1 MGMTISLL
9 LIAAGAILRYAV
21 TFDAEGFNLGVVGL
35 ILMVVGA
42 IGVVLS
48 LVYWASWGGFARR
61 DRDLG

>member
-1 MGMTISLL
+1 MGLTISLL

-21 TFDAEGFNLGVVGL
+21 TAEAEGFNLSAVGV

-48 LVYWASWGGFARR
+48 LVYWASWGGFNSRR
-61 DRDLG
+61 TID